1 MVKVSE
7 NFMPNFI
14 RKSRALGLGLTVVIT
29 AGWALSPAQGTTPAT
44 TEPLLTQT
52 SADAVTSSL
61 IKTPSPWFMGLR
73 VGTTGVEGEVGY
85 TFNDTFRIRGSAGGL
100 THFRRNLDV
109 GSLKAN
115 NLDVRIQMAKIHLD
129 WHFLKNGLRITGGLA
144 FNGSRLKF
152 DKDLSNIDIPTIP
165 GFNTGP
171 NAGFAHVE
179 YRYRRLAPFI
189 GVGYDSPGLWGTN
202 ISFTCDAGLMFMGN
216 PKSKIK
222 TTTVAAIPAAVVA
235 GLTRKAETDANN
247 LPKTH
252 GWLRTY
258 PAISLGLRYTF

>member
-29 AGWALSPAQGTTPAT
+29 AGWAASPVQQTTPAT
-44 TEPLLTQT
+44 TQPTLTQASVDT
-52 SADAVTSSL
+52 EKT
-61 IKTPSPWFMGLR
+61 KTPSPWFMGLR
-73 VGTTGVEGEVGY
+73 LGTTGVEGEVGY

-100 THFRRNLDV
+100 THFRRNLAV
-109 GSLKAN
+109 GNLKAN

-129 WHFLKNGLRITGGLA
+129 WHFLKNGLRLTGGLA

-152 DKDLSNIDIPTIP
+152 DKDLSNIQVSPL
-165 GFNTGP
+165 FNTGP

-202 ISFTCDAGLMFMGN
+202 ISFTCDAGVMFMGN
-216 PKSKIK
+216 PRSKIK
-222 TTTVAAIPAAVVA
+222 TTTAATIPAPVVN
-235 GLTRKAETDANN
+235 GLTQRAQTDANN